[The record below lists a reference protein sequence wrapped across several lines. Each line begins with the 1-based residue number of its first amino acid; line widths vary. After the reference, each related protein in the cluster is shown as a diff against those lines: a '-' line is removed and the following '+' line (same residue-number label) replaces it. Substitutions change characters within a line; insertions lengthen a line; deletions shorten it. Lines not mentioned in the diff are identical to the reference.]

1 MLQLTR
7 QAAQRL
13 AHNATALPSLDA
25 VSGIR
30 RLTSASTSVEAWA
43 LKARQK
49 KLVDDD
55 TITAGHSHL
64 LALTLDPT
72 TPADPFTTFPPGS
85 AVPAGYHLALFPPR
99 IAEPDLAPDGYD
111 NDFSPPSPYIQRMW
125 AGGSFSFNP
134 GNRLRIGQQV
144 KQTTTLDDVQI
155 KDGPRGKAVMVW
167 MAKLVENERGR
178 SVLERRCLAYMP
190 KERNPTSN
198 PRSLQ
203 IKHKHDFERQVRPT
217 PVTLF
222 RYSALTFN
230 SHRIHYDNHYAREI
244 EGYPDCLTHGPL
256 TSTLLMD
263 LLERQLPEDKQI
275 TLFNYR
281 ALSPL
286 MVNEPI
292 TLRGK
297 ETEPNQFEL
306 WALNKE
312 GGLAMKGTATVE

>member
-1 MLQLTR
+1 MLFDR
-7 QAAQRL
+7 AARL
-13 AHNATALPSLDA
+13 VSNHAKAPFGPSFISSL
-25 VSGIR
+25 R
-30 RLTSASTSVEAWA
+30 RFASASSSVEAWA
-43 LKARQK
+43 LKAREK
-49 KLVDDD
+49 KLVDYD

-72 TPADPFTTFPPGS
+72 VSPEPDVTFPPG
-85 AVPAGYHLALFPPR
+85 AVLPAGYHLALFPPR
-99 IAEPDLAPDGYD
+99 IAEPDLAADGYD
-111 NDFSPPSPYIQRMW
+111 NDYSPPSPYIQRMW

-134 GNRLRIGQQV
+134 ANRLRTGQQV
-144 KQTTTLDDVQI
+144 KQTTTLDDVQL
-155 KDGPRGKAVMVW
+155 KHGPRGEAVMVW
-167 MAKLVENERGR
+167 TEKLVENERGR

-203 IKHKHDFERQVRPT
+203 IKLKHDFVRQFRPT

-230 SHRIHYDNHYAREI
+230 SHRIHYDNHYAREV

-256 TSTLLMD
+256 TTTLLMD
-263 LLERQLPEDKQI
+263 LLERNLPEDKQI

-286 MVNEPI
+286 LVNDPI
-292 TLRGK
+292 TLCGK
-297 ETEPNQFEL
+297 QTEPNQFEL
-306 WALNKE
+306 WATNKD